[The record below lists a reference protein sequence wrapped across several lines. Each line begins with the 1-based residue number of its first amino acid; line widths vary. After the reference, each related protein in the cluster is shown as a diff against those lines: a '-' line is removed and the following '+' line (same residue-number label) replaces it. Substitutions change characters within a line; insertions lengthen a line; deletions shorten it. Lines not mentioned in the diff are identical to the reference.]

1 MKRIDKFFG
10 LIALATF
17 AVVGCAE
24 SEVDSN
30 LGIVP
35 GSDAV
40 EQSDRATLTLRSGGD
55 IPTSKVAYEKDGLDI
70 TLAWQVGDMVTL
82 FDDAGAYQA
91 DFLLSPT
98 YAGSA
103 EGVFNSTENYKM
115 TTGDYQIWY
124 PKMTQPAEN
133 YVVPESD
140 QSVGGD
146 VSHLKSCM
154 ALMGELTYSGSDVS
168 VTLQA
173 QQCVI
178 ALTLLNVDAEN
189 PVTRV
194 TYECDGETSV
204 VNLSSHDSSSLTTTI
219 YIPANPKDAGKAA
232 TITVYYGS
240 GSDYEKDTTT
250 LTQDQEKSQIY
261 YYAVNMDPDGDFGI
275 VGDGAAAE
283 SGSLYIEIPVTG
295 IVANI
300 DNVSGFTVTVKNGET
315 VLTGLGV
322 QGVEKGLGGA
332 VLKLELTEPIYADD
346 VVKVEYDDATESVK
360 SKDGKPLGSFTLE
373 GISPTLNNLIY
384 EDYQDVY
391 GFEVSTNTTQ
401 TNHKAFSLSSDDC
414 TDGVYSLHYSY
425 QNSLVSSTMTTAK
438 ELAYYMGKTTA
449 YNLTLTGGEEYIAVF
464 DVLLTQEKN
473 SEVLNI
479 RVKTSNQ
486 ALHPIDFSSAEVGKW
501 SQIVTTIDA
510 SNSYS
515 TQYTDGTSF
524 ETFLAFIYTNSTL
537 VAYDDDY
544 YIDNMRVYRK
554 DSYLRPAQ
562 SGDIG
567 LGELVGSGEF

>member
-17 AVVGCAE
+17 SVVGCAE
-24 SEVDSN
+24 SDIDSN

-70 TLAWQVGDMVTL
+70 TLTWQVGDMVTL
-82 FDDAGAYQA
+82 FDDAGAWQA

-98 YAGSA
+98 FAGSA
-103 EGVFNSTENYKM
+103 EGEFSSTENYKM
-115 TTGDYQIWY
+115 TSGNYQIWY
-124 PKMTQPAEN
+124 PEMTTPAES
-133 YVVPESD
+133 YEIPESY

-154 ALMGELTYSGSDVS
+154 VLKGEFTYSGSDAS
-168 VTLQA
+168 VTLEA

-189 PVTRV
+189 PVTKV

-204 VNLSSHDSSSLTTTI
+204 VNLNSHDSSSLITTI
-219 YIPANPKDAGKAA
+219 YIPANPKNEDETAK
-232 TITVYYGS
+232 ITAYYGS
-240 GSDYEKDTTT
+240 DSSEDTTT
-250 LTQDQEKSQIY
+250 LTQTQEKSMIY
-261 YYAVNMDPDGDFGI
+261 YYAINMDTDADFGI

-283 SGSLYIEIPVTG
+283 SGSVYIEIPVTG
-295 IVANI
+295 IVADI
-300 DNVSGFTVTVKNGET
+300 ETVTGFTVTVENGGA

-346 VVKVEYDDATESVK
+346 VVKVEYDDTAESVK
-360 SKDGKPLGSFTLE
+360 SKDGEPLESFTLE
-373 GISPTLNNLIY
+373 GVTPTLTNLVY
-384 EDYQDVY
+384 EDYQDRY
-391 GFEVSTNTTQ
+391 SFEVSTNTSQ
-401 TNHKAFSLSSDDC
+401 SNHKAFSLSSDYY
-414 TDGVYSLHYSY
+414 TDGDYSLHYSY
-425 QNSLVSSTMTTAK
+425 QNSLASSTTSSAVA
-438 ELAYYMGKTTA
+438 LAYYVGSNTA
-449 YNLTLTGGEEYIAVF
+449 YNLTFEGGNEYIAVF
-464 DVLLTQEKN
+464 DVLLTQAKS
-473 SEVLNI
+473 SEVLNV
-479 RVKTSNQ
+479 RVKTASQ
-486 ALHPIDFSSAEVGKW
+486 ALHPIDFSSAVVGEW
-501 SQIVTTIDA
+501 SQLETAIDA

-524 ETFLAFIYTNSTL
+524 ETFLGFYYSNTTQEAF
-537 VAYDDDY
+537 DDDF

-567 LGELVGSGEF
+567 LGELGGSGEF